1 MTISTT
7 FRFDTPDTEGDLVIG
22 KANNVASGRY
32 IKRDTITDAI
42 HHNNNIVYHPTHS
55 FLMEIRNLNQPI
67 SGSWEI
73 EWEWEPG
80 QYTESEIDI
89 FISVTH
95 NDSYTVTKDFANNKV
110 IKTLANA
117 DVPIPSWEGTAL
129 KQTYGLATAKT
140 TFRATSEGAYSCI
153 AIYNNNYSLY
163 TVETKTIEAGASL
176 TVDKQGTT
184 CHLYTMGDL
193 HKENISLPGF
203 RIYNLVSDN
212 TTLTNNNSNRIR
224 IVRIYK

>member
-67 SGSWEI
+67 S
-73 EWEWEPG
+73 
-80 QYTESEIDI
+80 EIDI

-110 IKTLANA
+110 IKTLSNA